1 MELHVTQNCPRE
13 HSSQR
18 NVDLYLCE
26 SWQRTVHRAKL
37 ITMKNRKYPKCPSM
51 GEQINSYTPIP

>member
-1 MELHVTQNCPRE
+1 MELHVTQNCPLG

-26 SWQRTVHRAKL
+26 SWQRTIHIAKL
-37 ITMKNRKYPKCPSM
+37 VTAKNRKYPKCPSM
-51 GEQINSYTPIP
+51 SE